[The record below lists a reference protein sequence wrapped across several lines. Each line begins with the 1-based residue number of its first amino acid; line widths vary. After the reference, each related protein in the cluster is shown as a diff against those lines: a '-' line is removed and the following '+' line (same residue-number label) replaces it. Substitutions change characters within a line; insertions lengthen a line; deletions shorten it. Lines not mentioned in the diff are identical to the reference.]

1 MEYERRDSNEEKRR
15 HQNGSEGG
23 HALRAGGR
31 TLKEAAM
38 KKIRTGI
45 KAGTRY
51 ALAGGT

>member
-1 MEYERRDSNEEKRR
+1 VFVTPPLLHSPHAPNIGSERRDR
-15 HQNGSEGG
+15 
-23 HALRAGGR
+23 
-31 TLKEAAM
+31 M